1 MKHLLTDTLR
11 FLKENFDED
20 TSWIVPPSLS
30 HLKNQSLKV
39 KEPLIAPF
47 QKIEITPPLKEEKK
61 EEPFVPVD
69 KTISENPKTIVQ
81 TSPLGI
87 DSLSSAVKGL
97 FPQFTTHKTAPLDKD
112 LRIDPVYKKLLQ
124 AEVILFSFREGK
136 ESDLFLQNICFAIQA
151 HFCSCAVFDVKKWE
165 ISEGTFDL
173 FFKQKSAKL
182 FIASETLYKKPPLL
196 PFFKE
201 NPTSSE
207 KFLAESKLIFLKP
220 FETYLN
226 NPLQKKEL
234 WKILCAT
241 LKKSVLSQA

>member
-97 FPQFTTHKTAPLDKD
+97 FPQFTTHKTAPRDKN

-136 ESDLFLQNICFAIQA
+136 
-151 HFCSCAVFDVKKWE
+151 
-165 ISEGTFDL
+165 
-173 FFKQKSAKL
+173 
-182 FIASETLYKKPPLL
+182 
-196 PFFKE
+196 
-201 NPTSSE
+201 
-207 KFLAESKLIFLKP
+207 
-220 FETYLN
+220 
-226 NPLQKKEL
+226 
-234 WKILCAT
+234 
-241 LKKSVLSQA
+241 